1 MSCHRPSTN
10 FSTVESPKEISRN
23 WKNWTEALE
32 VFLQLTKS
40 RSDDLKKLIF
50 LNTAEIEVQ
59 QVLKE
64 LPEAANIKTYSEA
77 IGAPN
82 THFTPERN
90 ICYERFLFYRPSC
103 MQGADEPMSS
113 FVHRLEHVSLV
124 LF

>member
-10 FSTVESPKEISRN
+10 FSTEESPKEISRN

-90 ICYERFLFYRPSC
+90 IC
-103 MQGADEPMSS
+103 
-113 FVHRLEHVSLV
+113 
-124 LF
+124 